1 MSFLPVT
8 RADME
13 ERGWEQ
19 LDFIFVSGDAYVDH
33 PSFGPAIL
41 CRLLEKH
48 GYKVGIIPQP
58 DWHHTKDFTSLGKP
72 RLGFLVSSGNLD
84 SQLNRYTAAKRLRHD
99 DSYSPGARGQSGL
112 YWFILENCGNAGESR
127 CLLLLEALRP
137 VYGGLP
143 IMIIGRMR
151 FVLLFWQSVL
161 QICWYTAWGKDS

>member
-48 GYKVGIIPQP
+48 GWVN
-58 DWHHTKDFTSLGKP
+58 LGWA
-72 RLGFLVSSGNLD
+72 FLCLAVI
-84 SQLNRYTAAKRLRHD
+84 
-99 DSYSPGARGQSGL
+99 
-112 YWFILENCGNAGESR
+112 WILS
-127 CLLLLEALRP
+127 
-137 VYGGLP
+137 
-143 IMIIGRMR
+143 
-151 FVLLFWQSVL
+151 
-161 QICWYTAWGKDS
+161 